1 MERHQSSA
9 ERHQSSAPA
18 RGRVLDGDGQT
29 NGSRLTSL
37 REAGRRLTG
46 STQSAARQADAYV
59 HAHPWLIAGAVA
71 AASAAAGYAYSR
83 ITAKRKD

>member
-1 MERHQSSA
+1 
-9 ERHQSSAPA
+9 
-18 RGRVLDGDGQT
+18 
-29 NGSRLTSL
+29 
-37 REAGRRLTG
+37 LTG